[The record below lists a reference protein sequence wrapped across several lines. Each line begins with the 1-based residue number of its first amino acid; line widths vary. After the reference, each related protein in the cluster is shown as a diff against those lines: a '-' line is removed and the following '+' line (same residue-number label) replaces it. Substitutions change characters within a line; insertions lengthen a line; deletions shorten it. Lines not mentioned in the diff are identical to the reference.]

1 MTLCIDIDIDIY
13 IYIQIYIYIY
23 IFFFFFSFLQILG
36 VGLIQTHLF
45 ATLSFMLSPPPEIYI
60 IFTAL
65 VLPLSAFIVDEVFS
79 LSAARPYTL
88 LLQFLLKEAA
98 KRAEMWDKA
107 LQFSQISPE
116 KWNSFNQLVSHL
128 KSQSFEAQ
136 KTFIKQCVH

>member
-1 MTLCIDIDIDIY
+1 MY
-13 IYIQIYIYIY
+13 IYIYIY
-23 IFFFFFSFLQILG
+23 IEREREISG

-88 LLQFLLKEAA
+88 LL
-98 KRAEMWDKA
+98 
-107 LQFSQISPE
+107 
-116 KWNSFNQLVSHL
+116 
-128 KSQSFEAQ
+128 
-136 KTFIKQCVH
+136 